1 MPLYSF
7 HCAQCDKESE
17 LLMRASDTAVCPFC
31 GSAKMEQ
38 LISKVAPELKSEG
51 IKKAWRAQA
60 AREGH
65 LSNYSRSE
73 RGG

>member
-1 MPLYSF
+1 MPLYSYR
-7 HCAQCDKESE
+7 CGECDKESE
-17 LLMRASDTAVCPFC
+17 ILMRSSDTAVCPFC

-38 LISKVAPELKSEG
+38 LISRVAPELKSDG

-65 LSNYSRSE
+65 LSNVGRNE
-73 RGG
+73 R